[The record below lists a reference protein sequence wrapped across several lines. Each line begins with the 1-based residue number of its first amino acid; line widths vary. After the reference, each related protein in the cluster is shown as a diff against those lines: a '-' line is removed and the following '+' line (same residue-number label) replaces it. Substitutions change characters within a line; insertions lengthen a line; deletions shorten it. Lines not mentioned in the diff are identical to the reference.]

1 MNDQWHKTAC
11 ILCSLNCG
19 IEVKIDGCRI
29 ARVRGNRDHV
39 ASQGYACEKA
49 QRIDFYQ
56 NGRDRLT
63 APLRRRPDG
72 TFGEVDWDTAIREV
86 AAGFLKVRDRWGGAS
101 IFYYGGGGQGNH
113 LVGAY
118 GNCTRR
124 SLGSVFR
131 SNALAQEKTGE
142 FWVDH
147 MMFGTGL
154 SGSFPYADVAVFVG
168 KNPWQSHG
176 FQRARP
182 ILREIAGDPNRAL
195 IVIDPCRTETAE
207 MADFHLRVRPG
218 TDAFCLAAILGVL
231 VQEDMIDRDYI
242 RDRTQNSDELLAV
255 LKEVPVGD
263 YSTRAGLNEETVR
276 EVGRRIARAS
286 SVSVYE
292 DLGIEQSLHS
302 TLNSYLEKLLFVL
315 TGNIGKAG
323 AMNAKPSLV
332 GLSNGHLST
341 KTSPVGGH
349 RIIGGLVP
357 TNVIPDEILTSH
369 PARFRAMLIESANPV
384 HSVADSTR
392 MREALRALEF
402 VAVIDVA
409 MTETAR
415 EAHYVLPACSQYE
428 NWEATFFGA
437 PTFNHKELGN
447 SFTLRA
453 PILDPLPGTL
463 PEAEI
468 HCRLVRAIGSLTDDD
483 VEPLREA
490 AAKGR
495 AVYGKELERMIS
507 ARPHLSEIM
516 PVLLYETLGPSLGA
530 GNQAAA
536 AVWGIAHNFAHKN
549 AETLRR
555 AGFDGDGDEQGE
567 ALFDAIFKNRSGVV
581 YSVSHYEETW
591 DRIPGRRVNLTISEL
606 IPELRSLRDE
616 PASSDPNFPFVLS
629 AGQRRSGTANTIIR
643 GPSWRQKDPRGA
655 LWMSPADA
663 SALGVQR
670 GRRVRL
676 ITKRASAEAVVDV
689 TDRMMPGHIALPNG
703 AGLWYPDREGQE
715 FLHGVP
721 PNELTATEDR
731 DWFAGTPFHKH
742 IRARIEPVEEVF
754 QSPGGRPTVPE
765 GPKAPS

>member
-1 MNDQWHKTAC
+1 MSDQMNGQWTKTVC

-19 IEVKIDGCRI
+19 IEVKLEGRRI

-63 APLRRRPDG
+63 TPLRRRADG
-72 TFGEVDWDTAIREV
+72 SFEEVDWDTAIREV
-86 AAGFLKVRDRWGGAS
+86 AAGFLKVRDKWGGAS

-124 SLGSVFR
+124 ALGSMFR

-147 MMFGTGL
+147 MLFGTGL
-154 SGSFPYADVAVFVG
+154 SGSFPYAEVAVFVG

-182 ILREIAGDPNRAL
+182 VLREIATDPNRAL

-207 MADFHLRVRPG
+207 MADYHLRVRPG
-218 TDAFCLAAILGVL
+218 TDAFCLAAILGVM
-231 VQEDMIDRDYI
+231 VQEDLIAHAYI
-242 RDRTQNSDELLAV
+242 RDRTQNGDELLVV
-255 LKEVPVGD
+255 LNEVPVTE
-263 YSTRAGLNEETVR
+263 YSNRSGLDESMVR
-276 EVGRRIARAS
+276 EVARRIARAL

-302 TLNSYLEKLLFVL
+302 TLNSYLEKLLFAL
-315 TGNIGKAG
+315 TGNIGKPG
-323 AMNAKPSLV
+323 AMNANANLV
-332 GLSNGHLST
+332 GLANGRLSAR
-341 KTSPVGGH
+341 TSPVGGH
-349 RIIGGLVP
+349 RIIGGLIP
-357 TNVIPDEILTSH
+357 TNVIPDEILTDH
-369 PARFRAMLIESANPV
+369 PGRFRAMLVESANPV
-384 HSVADSTR
+384 HSVANSAR
-392 MREALRALEF
+392 MREALRALDF

-415 EAHYVLPACSQYE
+415 EAHYVLPATSQYE

-437 PTFNHKELGN
+437 STYTNKELRN

-463 PEAEI
+463 PESEI
-468 HCRLVRAIGSLTDDD
+468 HRRLVRAIGALTDDD
-483 VEPLREA
+483 VATLREA
-490 AAKGR
+490 ASKER
-495 AVYGKELERMIS
+495 AAYAKELMRTLSE
-507 ARPHLSEIM
+507 RPHLAEIM
-516 PVLLYETLGPSLGA
+516 PVLLYDTLGPSLGP
-530 GNQAAA
+530 GNEAAA
-536 AVWGIAHNFAHKN
+536 AMWGLAHNFARTN
-549 AETLRR
+549 AESLHR
-555 AGFDGDGDEQGE
+555 AGFTGGGDELGE
-567 ALFDAIFKNRSGVV
+567 ALFDAILKGRSGVV
-581 YSVSHYEETW
+581 YSVVPYEQTW
-591 DRIPGRRVNLTISEL
+591 NRIAGGRVNLTISEL
-606 IPELRSLRDE
+606 IPELKALRE
-616 PASSDPNFPFVLS
+616 EHSSSNSDFPFVLS

-643 GPSWRQKDPRGA
+643 DPKWRSKDPHGA

-663 SALGVQR
+663 SQLGIQT
-670 GRRVRL
+670 GGRVRV
-676 ITKRASAEAVVDV
+676 TTRRASAEAVVDV
-689 TDRMMPGHIALPNG
+689 TDRMLPGHVALPNG
-703 AGLWYPDREGQE
+703 GGLWYPDREGQE

-721 PNELTATEDR
+721 PNELTTTEHR

-742 IRARIEPVEEVF
+742 IPARIERLP
-754 QSPGGRPTVPE
+754 
-765 GPKAPS
+765 

>member
-1 MNDQWHKTAC
+1 MSNQWHRTSC

-19 IEVKIDGCRI
+19 IEVTLDGRRI
-29 ARVRGNRDHV
+29 MRVRGNRDHV

-63 APLRRRPDG
+63 TPLRRKPDG
-72 TFGEVDWDTAIREV
+72 TFEEVDWNTAIREV

-113 LVGAY
+113 LVGGY

-124 SLGSVFR
+124 ALGSVFR

-147 MMFGTGL
+147 MMFGTAL
-154 SGSFPYADVAVFVG
+154 SGSFPYAEVAVFVG

-182 ILREIAGDPNRAL
+182 VLREIASDPNRAL
-195 IVIDPCRTETAE
+195 IVIDPCRTETAD

-218 TDAFCLAAILGVL
+218 TDAFCLAAILGVM
-231 VQEDMIDRDYI
+231 VQEDLIDHDYV
-242 RDRTQNSDELLAV
+242 RDRTENSGEILAV
-255 LKEVPVGD
+255 LNEVPVGD
-263 YSTRAGLNEETVR
+263 YARRAGLS
-276 EVGRRIARAS
+276 EVLVGEVARRIARAS

-302 TLNSYLEKLLFVL
+302 TLNSYLEKLLFAL
-315 TGNIGKAG
+315 TGNIGKPG
-323 AMNAKPSLV
+323 AMNANPSLV
-332 GLSNGHLST
+332 GLSNGHLSNR
-341 KTSPVGGH
+341 TSPVGGH
-349 RIIGGLVP
+349 RIIGGLIP

-428 NWEATFFGA
+428 NWEATFFAA
-437 PTFNHKELGN
+437 PIFNRKELGN

-453 PILDPLPGTL
+453 PILNPLPGTL

-468 HCRLVRAIGSLTDDD
+468 HRRLVREIGALTDHD

-490 AAKGR
+490 AGKGR
-495 AVYGKELERMIS
+495 AAYGKELARIVSERP
-507 ARPHLSEIM
+507 RLSEIM
-516 PVLLYETLGPSLGA
+516 PVLLYETLGPSLGS
-530 GNQAAA
+530 GNEAAA
-536 AVWGIAHNFAHKN
+536 AVWGIAHNFARKN

-555 AGFDGDGDEQGE
+555 AGFSEEGDDLGE
-567 ALFDAIFKNRSGVV
+567 ALFDAIFENRSGVA
-581 YSVSHYEETW
+581 YSVSGYEETW
-591 DRIPGRRVNLTISEL
+591 NRISGGRVNLAITEL
-606 IPELRSLRDE
+606 IPELTSLRDE
-616 PASSDPNFPFVLS
+616 YPSPDPEFPFVLS

-643 GPSWRQKDPRGA
+643 DPKWRPKDPHGA
-655 LWMSPADA
+655 LWMSPLDA
-663 SALGVQR
+663 SELGLR
-670 GRRVRL
+670 SGSRVRV
-676 ITKRASAEAVVDV
+676 ITQRASAEAIIDV
-689 TDRMMPGHIALPNG
+689 SDRMLPGHVALPNG

-715 FLHGVP
+715 FLYGVP
-721 PNELTATEDR
+721 PNELTATAHR

-742 IRARIEPVEEVF
+742 IPARIE
-754 QSPGGRPTVPE
+754 RL
-765 GPKAPS
+765 A

>member
-1 MNDQWHKTAC
+1 MNDQWHRTAC

-19 IEVKIDGCRI
+19 IEVKLDRRRI
-29 ARVRGNRDHV
+29 MRVRGNRDHV

-63 APLRRRPDG
+63 APQRRRPDG
-72 TFGEVDWDTAIREV
+72 TFEEVDWDTAIREV
-86 AAGFLKVRDRWGGAS
+86 AAGFLKVREQWGGAS

-113 LVGAY
+113 LVGTY

-124 SLGSVFR
+124 ALGSVFR

-154 SGSFPYADVAVFVG
+154 SGSFPYAEVAVFVG

-182 ILREIAGDPNRAL
+182 VLREIASDPNRAL

-207 MADFHLRVRPG
+207 MADYHLRVRPG
-218 TDAFCLAAILGVL
+218 TDAFCLAAILGVM
-231 VQEDMIDRDYI
+231 VQEDLIDHDYI
-242 RDRTQNSDELLAV
+242 RDRTQNSDEILEV
-255 LKEVPVGD
+255 LNEVPVGE
-263 YSTRAGLNEETVR
+263 YSGRAALDEQMVR
-276 EVGRRIARAS
+276 AVARRIARAS
-286 SVSVYE
+286 SASVYE

-302 TLNSYLEKLLFVL
+302 TLNSYLEKLLFAL
-315 TGNIGKAG
+315 TGNIGKPG

-332 GLSNGHLST
+332 GLSNGRVSA
-341 KTSPVGGH
+341 KTSPVGDH

-357 TNVIPDEILTSH
+357 TNVIPDEILTDH
-369 PARFRAMLIESANPV
+369 PKRFRAMLIESANPV
-384 HSVADSTR
+384 HSVADSAR

-428 NWEATFFGA
+428 NWETTFFGA
-437 PTFNHKELGN
+437 LIFNQKELGN

-468 HCRLVRAIGSLTDDD
+468 HRRLLREMGALTND
-483 VEPLREA
+483 VVAPLREA
-490 AAKGR
+490 AGKGR
-495 AVYGKELERMIS
+495 AVFAKELARMVSERP
-507 ARPHLSEIM
+507 RLSEIM
-516 PVLLYETLGPSLGA
+516 PLLLYETLGPSLGA
-530 GNQAAA
+530 GNEAAA
-536 AVWGIAHNFAHKN
+536 AVWGIAHNFARTN

-555 AGFDGDGDEQGE
+555 AGFAGEGDELGD
-567 ALFDAIFKNRSGVV
+567 ALFDAMLENRSGVV
-581 YSVSHYEETW
+581 YSVSRYEETW
-591 DRIPGRRVNLTISEL
+591 NRISGGRVNLTITEL
-606 IPELRSLRDE
+606 IPELKSLRDE
-616 PASSDPNFPFVLS
+616 YPSSDPEFPFVLS

-643 GPSWRQKDPRGA
+643 DPKWRPKDPHGA
-655 LWMSPADA
+655 LWMSPVDA
-663 SALGVQR
+663 SELGIQS
-670 GRRVRL
+670 GSRVRV
-676 ITKRASAEAVVDV
+676 ITQRASAEAVVDV
-689 TDRMMPGHIALPNG
+689 SDRMLPGHVALPNG

-721 PNELTATEDR
+721 PNELTATGHR

-742 IRARIEPVEEVF
+742 IPARIE
-754 QSPGGRPTVPE
+754 RL
-765 GPKAPS
+765 A

>member
-1 MNDQWHKTAC
+1 MNNQMNDQWTKTAC

-19 IEVKIDGCRI
+19 IEVKLDGRRI

-56 NGRDRLT
+56 NGRDRLNS
-63 APLRRRPDG
+63 PLRRRSDG
-72 TFGEVDWDTAIREV
+72 SFEEVDWDTAIREV
-86 AAGFLKVRDRWGGAS
+86 AAGFLRVRDKWGGAS

-124 SLGSVFR
+124 ALGSMFR

-147 MMFGTGL
+147 VLFGTGL
-154 SGSFPYADVAVFVG
+154 SGSFPYAEVAVFVG

-182 ILREIAGDPNRAL
+182 VLREIASDRNRAL
-195 IVIDPCRTETAE
+195 IVIDPCKTETAE
-207 MADFHLRVRPG
+207 IANYHLRVRPG

-231 VQEDMIDRDYI
+231 VQEDLIVHDYI

-255 LKEVPVGD
+255 LNEVPVKE
-263 YSTRAGLNEETVR
+263 YSSRAGLDESSVR
-276 EVGRRIARAS
+276 EVARRIASAS

-292 DLGIEQSLHS
+292 DLGIEQSVHS
-302 TLNSYLEKLLFVL
+302 TLNSYLEKLLFAL

-323 AMNAKPSLV
+323 AMNANPNLV
-332 GLSNGHLST
+332 GLANGRLST
-341 KTSPVGGH
+341 RTSPVGGH
-349 RIIGGLVP
+349 RIIGGLIP
-357 TNVIPDEILTSH
+357 TNVIPDEILTDH
-369 PARFRAMLIESANPV
+369 PGRFRAMLVESANPV
-384 HSVADSTR
+384 HSVANSPR

-415 EAHYVLPACSQYE
+415 EAHYVLPATSQYE

-437 PTFNHKELGN
+437 STYTDRELRN

-453 PILDPLPGTL
+453 PILDPLPETL
-463 PEAEI
+463 PESEI
-468 HCRLVRAIGSLTDDD
+468 HRRLVRAIGAMTDDD
-483 VEPLREA
+483 VAPLREA
-490 AAKGR
+490 VSKGR
-495 AVYGKELERMIS
+495 GVYAKELMRTLE
-507 ARPHLSEIM
+507 ARPHLAEIM
-516 PVLLYETLGPSLGA
+516 PVLLYDTLGTSLGA
-530 GNQAAA
+530 GNEGA
-536 AVWGIAHNFAHKN
+536 AVIWGLAHNFARAN
-549 AETLRR
+549 AESLHQ
-555 AGFDGDGDEQGE
+555 AGFAGVGDELGD
-567 ALFDAIFKNRSGVV
+567 ALFDAILKDRSGVV
-581 YSVSHYEETW
+581 YSVVPYQQTW
-591 DRIPGRRVNLTISEL
+591 NRIAGGRVNLTISEL
-606 IPELRSLRDE
+606 IPELKALRE
-616 PASSDPNFPFVLS
+616 EHPCSDNAFPFVLS

-643 GPSWRQKDPRGA
+643 DPKWRAKDPNGA
-655 LWMSPADA
+655 LWMSPVDA
-663 SALGVQR
+663 SELGVEN
-670 GRRVRL
+670 GGRVRV

-689 TDRMMPGHIALPNG
+689 TDRMLPGHVALPNG

-715 FLHGVP
+715 FLQGVP
-721 PNELTATEDR
+721 PNELTTTEHR

-742 IRARIEPVEEVF
+742 IPARIERL
-754 QSPGGRPTVPE
+754 S
-765 GPKAPS
+765 